1 MFTAISSR
9 WYVVIRFGSS
19 KLIVKKGIG
28 MAVKITG
35 SYTGGLK
42 TELVHE
48 LSGTKLNTAAPLD
61 NKGDG
66 SSFSPTDLC
75 AASLASCMVTTMAI
89 VGERDGI
96 DLKET
101 TFSVT
106 KEMNQSPR
114 RIGTIA
120 VVITLPKGLSAD
132 QVTKLERAAR
142 ACPVHH
148 SLHPDVKVVLT
159 IQ

>member
-9 WYVVIRFGSS
+9 WYVVIRFSGSN
-19 KLIVKKGIG
+19 LIVERGTA

-35 SYTGGLK
+35 TYTGGLK
-42 TELVHE
+42 TRLIHE
-48 LSGTKLNTAAPLD
+48 LSGSDLNTAAPLD

-75 AASLASCMVTTMAI
+75 AASLASCMITTMAI

-101 TFSVT
+101 TFSVL

-114 RIGTIA
+114 RIGTLTIE
-120 VVITLPKGLSAD
+120 ITLPKGLSSEQIA
-132 QVTKLERAAR
+132 KLERAAR

-159 IQ
+159 LL